1 LTTLQV
7 WINTELFQ
15 YSWLWQNW
23 STS

>member
-7 WINTELFQ
+7 LINTELFQ

>member
-15 YSWLWQNW
+15 YSWPWQNW